1 MNRAFVSAAL
11 AVALFG
17 SAAAYAASTA
27 TPSASTPPPP
37 AAAAPAAAAAAHDYA
52 GECKEL
58 GTQWEAAEAANAT
71 NAKLGKA
78 QATANAAEKN
88 CASTK
93 ASKQKTGI
101 SQYKAALK
109 LLGVKPTT

>member
-1 MNRAFVSAAL
+1 MNRVLIGAAM

-17 SAAAYAASTA
+17 SAAAFAAGPA
-27 TPSASTPPPP
+27 TGTGSPMAP
-37 AAAAPAAAAAAHDYA
+37 AAAPATAPMEDNAA
-52 GECKEL
+52 ECKAL
-58 GTQWEAAEAANAT
+58 GTQWETAEAANST

-78 QATANAAEKN
+78 KAKAAKAEKN

-109 LLGVKPTT
+109 ILGVKPTT

>member
-1 MNRAFVSAAL
+1 MNRALIGAAM

-17 SAAAYAASTA
+17 STAAFAAG
-27 TPSASTPPPP
+27 P
-37 AAAAPAAAAAAHDYA
+37 AAGTGSPMAPAAAPATAPMEDNA
-52 GECKEL
+52 ECKAL
-58 GTQWEAAEAANAT
+58 GTQWETAEAANGT

-78 QATANAAEKN
+78 KAKAAKAEKN

-93 ASKQKTGI
+93 ASMQKTGI

-109 LLGVKPTT
+109 ILGVKPTT

>member
-1 MNRAFVSAAL
+1 MNRALLSAAL

-17 SAAAYAASTA
+17 SAAAHAAGPA
-27 TPSASTPPPP
+27 TGSGTPM
-37 AAAAPAAAAAAHDYA
+37 APAATPATPPAPTADHAA
-52 GECKEL
+52 ECKEL
-58 GTQWEAAEAANAT
+58 GTQWETAEAANTT
-71 NAKLGKA
+71 NAKLAKA
-78 QATANAAEKN
+78 KAKANAAEKN

-93 ASKQKTGI
+93 PSKQKTGI